1 MLTLRRGFVAG
12 LVTFAASAA
21 IAACSGS
28 RSRGDTQP
36 SASAL
41 LSNQQEG
48 APYPAEME
56 HLDQI
61 LAIGDGHSLPEGAQ
75 VSSVAPATNFAK
87 EFPGGWGYIISL
99 FLSLQPMLL
108 YGSMLPSIPMLRPHI
123 LRNIR
128 Q

>member
-36 SASAL
+36 SARFL
-41 LSNQQEG
+41 LLETGIPSLKMLKYPLSPQQ
-48 APYPAEME
+48 P
-56 HLDQI
+56 I
-61 LAIGDGHSLPEGAQ
+61 LPKNSLEA
-75 VSSVAPATNFAK
+75 
-87 EFPGGWGYIISL
+87 GGTS